1 MAGAVKHMERSHRS
15 HKNKMDGFVFTQFSR
30 RAYTAERMKD
40 WNKARKQTIGQR
52 LSTAIREMMPKK
64 REG

>member
-1 MAGAVKHMERSHRS
+1 
-15 HKNKMDGFVFTQFSR
+15 MDGFVFTQFSR